1 MKDKRIVISVD
12 IGGTNSRFALIG
24 DSFQIIKSLTHPT
37 ILYKKDEF
45 VTSIVESIREISSN
59 SDNVV
64 AISLGIPGPIGN
76 NGHVI
81 DLPNI
86 HIQDIPLGEI
96 LRKEFGLP
104 VFIRNDAEM
113 ACFAEAML
121 GHGKNYQRVFFIT
134 ISTGLGGALVVNHSL
149 KDSPLEIG
157 HTPYTFQG
165 QDKYYEYFASG
176 NGLSNLAKMYGL
188 EIQYSHQFFK
198 LVENKNALALK
209 VYEAWLQ
216 IMSDFLTFI
225 NERYHPDIYTFTGGV
240 FNSKEVFWNDLTRRH
255 QDLNLQVCYFDQ
267 NAGLIGA
274 ACYAFTS
281 LDN

>member
-12 IGGTNSRFALIG
+12 IGGTNSRFALI
-24 DSFQIIKSLTHPT
+24 DENFQIVKSLTHPT
-37 ILYKKDEF
+37 VLYKKDEF
-45 VTSIVESIREISSN
+45 VNSIVESIREICSN
-59 SDNVV
+59 SDDVV

-76 NGHVI
+76 KGHVI

-96 LRKEFGLP
+96 LSKEFKLP

-113 ACFAEAML
+113 ACFAESML

-149 KDSPLEIG
+149 KESPHEIG

-165 QDKYYEYFASG
+165 QTKFFEYFASG
-176 NGLSNLAKMYGL
+176 NGLSNLAKIYGL
-188 EIQYSHQFFK
+188 EIQNSYQFFK
-198 LVENKNALALK
+198 LVENNNTLALK
-209 VYEAWLQ
+209 TYEAWLQ
-216 IMSDFLTFI
+216 IMNDFLLFI
-225 NERYHPDIYTFTGGV
+225 KEHYHPDIYTFTGGV
-240 FNSKEVFWNDLTRRH
+240 FNSKEVFWNDLIAHH